1 MPCSYSRTQIMTCMG
16 RPTSEAKH
24 LTHST
29 IDQGISSAACP
40 LTGLVQKSTAASDAL
55 NPYENDLV

>member
-1 MPCSYSRTQIMTCMG
+1 MPCSYSRTQIWTCTG
-16 RPTSEAKH
+16 TPEAKH

-29 IDQGISSAACP
+29 IDQGISSAACH
-40 LTGLVQKSTAASDAL
+40 LTGLVQKSIAASDTL